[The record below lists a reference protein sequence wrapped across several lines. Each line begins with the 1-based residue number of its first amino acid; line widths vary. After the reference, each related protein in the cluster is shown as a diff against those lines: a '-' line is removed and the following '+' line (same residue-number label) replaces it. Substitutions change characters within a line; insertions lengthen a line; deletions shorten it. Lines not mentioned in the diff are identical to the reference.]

1 MNPGKTVAAIALAI
15 TTAFS
20 SAPVVSAA
28 DMTRGAPAPAP
39 AYKERFVKIGV
50 LSCLS
55 DGSFG
60 WIIGSHKDL
69 QCRFEGQGS
78 RELYAG
84 SMTKVGADIGFTA
97 KEKLVWAVYAPS
109 HQVRPGTLSGT
120 YVGLS
125 ANAELGLGL
134 GANVLGG
141 NFRDNINLVPLSVS
155 GSVGLRVTAAIGA
168 LTLTQF

>member
-1 MNPGKTVAAIALAI
+1 MRPGKIAAAIALAI
-15 TTAFS
+15 ATTIS
-20 SAPVVSAA
+20 SVPVVSAA
-28 DMTRGAPAPAP
+28 DLAGTPPAPAP
-39 AYKERFVKIGV
+39 AYKQRFVKIGL
-50 LSCLS
+50 LSCLN

-109 HQVRPGTLSGT
+109 HQVPPGTLAGT

-125 ANAELGLGL
+125 ANAEVGLGL

-155 GSVGLRVTAAIGA
+155 GRS
-168 LTLTQF
+168 